1 MGDSGMVR
9 PLSAIGCRLS
19 AIRYRLSAAKT
30 IQPRLRRDGTPPF
43 GACGTTFPP
52 LKRGENKRGEKTFYT
67 TRRRQAAITYGE
79 AVPLFYCGGAA
90 ATTLGAKGAV
100 KPKNPTAVGRSNLRT
115 FSTTFSLTTLL
126 HNPPPAG
133 GPNLRRQLRPFFIA
147 AKLPPQPS
155 ASKGRCQ
162 T

>member
-1 MGDSGMVR
+1 MRGGK
-9 PLSAIGCRLS
+9 
-19 AIRYRLSAAKT
+19 KT
-30 IQPRLRRDGTPPF
+30 SRRRRVHEPFPQP
-43 GACGTTFPP
+43 
-52 LKRGENKRGEKTFYT
+52 FYT

-100 KPKNPTAVGRSNLRT
+100 KPKNPTTVGRSNLRT

-133 GPNLRRQLRPFFIA
+133 GPNLRRQPRPFFIA

>member
-1 MGDSGMVR
+1 M
-9 PLSAIGCRLS
+9 
-19 AIRYRLSAAKT
+19 KT
-30 IQPRLRRDGTPPF
+30 IRPRLRRDGPPFF

-52 LKRGENKRGEKTFYT
+52 LKRGENKRGGKTFYT
-67 TRRRQAAITYGE
+67 TCLRQQAITYGE

-133 GPNLRRQLRPFFIA
+133 GPNLRRQPRPFLFTSYLVKIV
-147 AKLPPQPS
+147 K
-155 ASKGRCQ
+155 
-162 T
+162 